1 MRSNMREALMRST
14 VVASSIRLHPRFGH
28 TSGHK
33 KKYNCILI
41 HTPSHRPHIVKV
53 MGLDALECAR
63 DLDAFDSRR
72 VLDSVA
78 SSIRSP
84 LVTRRGTM
92 ASSYTHSHID
102 HSHIDHDTTS
112 EGVHSGA
119 VWVLGR
125 VAARSRCFLDFSYDT
140 VRGCT
145 SQLSKGCKGC
155 VIGGS
160 VTMMRETC
168 GSSVTI
174 PLSPDERAM
183 GRGQLDEEP

>member
-1 MRSNMREALMRST
+1 MKVRGLDALEYARGLDAFST

-28 TSGHK
+28 TFGHK

-53 MGLDALECAR
+53 MGLDALEYAR
-63 DLDAFDSRR
+63 GLDAFDSRR
-72 VLDSVA
+72 ILDSVT

-84 LVTRRGTM
+84 SVIRRGTI

-119 VWVLGR
+119 VWGLGPL
-125 VAARSRCFLDFSYDT
+125 AARSRRILNF
-140 VRGCT
+140 
-145 SQLSKGCKGC
+145 
-155 VIGGS
+155 I
-160 VTMMRETC
+160 
-168 GSSVTI
+168 
-174 PLSPDERAM
+174 
-183 GRGQLDEEP
+183 

>member
-28 TSGHK
+28 TFGHK

-53 MGLDALECAR
+53 MGLDALEYAR
-63 DLDAFDSRR
+63 GLDAFDSRR
-72 VLDSVA
+72 ILDSVT

-84 LVTRRGTM
+84 SVIRRGTI

-119 VWVLGR
+119 VWGLGPL
-125 VAARSRCFLDFSYDT
+125 AARSRRILNF
-140 VRGCT
+140 
-145 SQLSKGCKGC
+145 
-155 VIGGS
+155 I
-160 VTMMRETC
+160 
-168 GSSVTI
+168 
-174 PLSPDERAM
+174 
-183 GRGQLDEEP
+183 